1 MNKKDLFDIADT
13 WFLKQSWKPFPFQ
26 KQVWDSF
33 LQGKNGLLNAPTG
46 SGKTYALWV
55 PIVLDY
61 IKNNPEFRNKPQK
74 GLLAIWV
81 TPLRA
86 LSVEIKNAS
95 ERFVQEIGVPLTIG
109 IRTGDTTP
117 KERAAQNRLLPNL
130 LITTPESLQLMLA
143 SKNYDKKMN
152 SLMAL
157 VTDEWHE
164 LLGSKRGVQMELALS
179 RIKTV
184 SPKIRLW
191 GISATIGNLDQAM
204 EVLLGPGSE
213 SHQNS
218 VLIKAKINKKIT
230 VRSII
235 PKKMEIFPWR
245 GHLGLHLLE
254 EVIPIIKKSKTTL
267 LFTNTRSQCEIWFQK
282 ILEKHPEL
290 AGEMAMHH
298 GSINK
303 ETRLWVE
310 NAIRNATL
318 KAVVCTSSLDLG
330 VDFAPVET
338 IVQIGGPKGV
348 ARFIQRAGRSGH
360 QPGKESIIYFLPTH
374 AMELIEAS
382 ALQKAVRL
390 QKVEDRIPYLNSYDV
405 LIQYL
410 TTLAVSDG
418 FYPDEIYRELVT
430 TFCFQSLGKDQFGWI
445 LNFITMGSQSLQ
457 AYDEFQKVEVESDG
471 RFKVNNKGVAMR
483 HRLQIGTIVSDAVLT
498 VKFLKGGYIGSIEEW
513 FISKLKPGDVFT
525 FAGRNLELFRV
536 KNMQVLVKKSKQRSS
551 IVPSWMGGRMSLS
564 SEMSQLL
571 REELYEVGAI
581 LAPDHDLPAMKNKLP
596 FGFNEENV
604 YKKVISKEL
613 RSLMPIFKRQ
623 VKESLVPGAGQFL
636 IETFKTREGYHN
648 IFYPFEGRF
657 VHEAMGSLL
666 AFRISL
672 LAPITFSIAYNDY
685 GFELLSDQ
693 ELDMQQVL
701 DNDLLSPRFL
711 KSDLERSLNATEMA
725 RRKFRDIAVI
735 AGLVFTGYP
744 NKLIKS
750 KHLQS
755 SSQLLF
761 SVFKDYEPEN
771 LLLQQAYRE
780 TFEHQLEEGRL
791 QIALERIASQTI
803 VWKACNKPTP
813 FSFPIITDR
822 LREKLSSEKLADR
835 IKRML
840 GSLEKL

>member
-1 MNKKDLFDIADT
+1 MNNNELFHIADS
-13 WFLKQSWKPFPFQ
+13 WFKNQAWKPFPFQ
-26 KQVWDSF
+26 KQVWRAY

-61 IKNNPEFRNKPQK
+61 IKNNPDYKSKPHK
-74 GLLAIWV
+74 GVLAIWV

-86 LSVEIKNAS
+86 LSVEIKNS
-95 ERFVQEIGVPLTIG
+95 TERFVDEIGVPLTVG
-109 IRTGDTTP
+109 IRTGDTSQ
-117 KERAAQNRLLPNL
+117 KERAAQNRSLPNL
-130 LITTPESLQLMLA
+130 LITTPESLQLLLA
-143 SKNYDKKMN
+143 SKGYYKKFR
-152 SLMAL
+152 SLTSV

-179 RIKTV
+179 RIK
-184 SPKIRLW
+184 SIAPNLRIW
-191 GISATIGNLDQAM
+191 GISATIGNLDQAR
-204 EVLLGPGSE
+204 EVLLGTGSKAYE
-213 SHQNS
+213 NS
-218 VLIKAKINKKIT
+218 VLIKAKIKKKIT
-230 VRSII
+230 VKSII

-254 EVIPIIKKSKTTL
+254 EVIPIINKSKTTL
-267 LFTNTRSQCEIWFQK
+267 LFTNTRSQCEIWYQK

-303 ETRLWVE
+303 KTRVWVE
-310 NAIRNATL
+310 NAIRDATL

-338 IVQIGGPKGV
+338 IIQIGGPKGV

-360 QPGKESIIYFLPTH
+360 QPGKESVIYFLPTH

-382 ALQKAVRL
+382 ALQQAVKA

-405 LIQYL
+405 LVQYL

-418 FYPDEIYRELVT
+418 FYPEEIYQELIT
-430 TFCFQSLGKDQFGWI
+430 TFCYQSLTNDQFGWI
-445 LNFITMGSQSLQ
+445 LNFITLGSQSLQ
-457 AYDEFQKVEVESDG
+457 AYDEFQKVEIEEDG
-471 RFKVNNKGVAMR
+471 RFKVNNRGVAMR

-498 VKFLKGGYIGSIEEW
+498 VKFLKGGYLGSIEEW

-525 FAGRNLELFRV
+525 FAGRNLELFRI
-536 KNMQVLVKKSKQRSS
+536 KNMQVLVKKSKQRASV
-551 IVPSWMGGRMSLS
+551 VPSWMGGRMSLS

-571 REELYEVGAI
+571 REELYAVAELLNDREEYA
-581 LAPDHDLPAMKNKLP
+581 LDKPDVLEKINAKPL
-596 FGFNEENV
+596 
-604 YKKVISKEL
+604 SREL
-613 RSLMPIFKRQ
+613 KSLMPIFKRQ
-623 VKESLVPGAGQFL
+623 VKESIVPAQSQLL

-648 IFYPFEGRF
+648 VFYPFEGRF

-666 AFRISL
+666 AYRISL
-672 LAPITFSIAYNDY
+672 LTPITFSIAFNDY

-693 ELDMQQVL
+693 KLDMQQVL
-701 DNDLLSPRFL
+701 DNDLFSPQFL
-711 KSDLERSLNATEMA
+711 KSDLEKSLNATEMA

-761 SVFKDYEPEN
+761 SVFKDYEPGN
-771 LLLQQAYRE
+771 LLLQQAYTE

-791 QIALERIASQTI
+791 QIALDRISSQDI
-803 VWKACNKPTP
+803 VWKACTKPTP

-840 GSLEKL
+840 ISLEKL